1 MYRFN
6 TPTNGPSFDFG
17 QLVVSGMLGGD
28 TAAQIA
34 FSHDGSR
41 VEFRCGASLT
51 TTPVWSEWVSYS
63 TTTPPQEFNLPLA
76 EGVSGLAK
84 YSKDQF
90 GRVQLRGWIT
100 GATANSVVA
109 TLPSGFR
116 LASEAH
122 FIQAIS
128 SSTQN
133 GIARVVVRTDG
144 TIYVELPQDGT
155 LASGLSLQL
164 SFAAAS

>member
-1 MYRFN
+1 MVPNPTNAPSSVGGWHAVEVNYYQENYYLKVYVFESQKEYSCVRLYSEDWTEWVQ
-6 TPTNGPSFDFG
+6 TPT
-17 QLVVSGMLGGD
+17 
-28 TAAQIA
+28 
-34 FSHDGSR
+34 
-41 VEFRCGASLT
+41 C
-51 TTPVWSEWVSYS
+51 
-63 TTTPPQEFNLPLA
+63 TPPQEFDLPLA

-90 GRVQLRGWIT
+90 GRVQLRGWVT

-116 LASEAH
+116 PASGAH

-144 TIYVELPQDGT
+144 TVYIEFPQNGA